1 MKITCLEAL
10 VRPEQPYLLTNDIS
24 TAHCVGILECLP
36 NSVKLASHD
45 KGQLGTKESEP
56 ELYETNH
63 DKCWMNS
70 RADASVITDVCNRAD
85 LPEVEILSLLEEQ
98 IPKYKLRA
106 DTITDF
112 RGYDNED
119 WIQTP
124 LIPLDDDLELTTEQI
139 EETLK
144 YFILCAQ
151 RVTQMTRTYNDIEAV
166 TRLLEEKERDLELAA
181 RIGQT
186 LLEKNKELSDKADHL
201 EDQLSAANDKV
212 SQLKHDLSMKDELLR
227 FYTQDLENAE
237 SESDSSTPTQQQP
250 SSSGADSR
258 VKSFNLSSINVDN
271 LKKKVRLLEDDNL
284 QLRLETSQLASVTED
299 YEEKEEKLVQ
309 DCLKQLADVNS
320 QLEVF
325 SDELARKTEESS
337 RQKEE
342 ITSLLS
348 QVVDLQRKN
357 REVSVENLD
366 YSKKLEAFKDT
377 QHKLA
382 KELSEWQDR
391 YDELLELF
399 EEVQDELR
407 TLRRKHKPSASKHY
421 MSTSSLMRG
430 DSLASELE
438 SSMRGEIEYPA
449 GYSPAERRIHNWKI
463 FETARA
469 AKKASQRMKDK
480 RSSSLFLKAAGGDS
494 STPGSA
500 SVSVRS
506 SLYLSDGESFIS
518 DGYNADLD
526 SMSGWPPFRAY
537 SSNSTNIGRP
547 GVPGSND
554 LETALRR
561 LLVKRPWDINDKDG
575 KSSSDSSKE
584 NEKTQIS
591 LDPTFSDGFSTPML
605 SGTPE
610 SMLSSGVS
618 ALSATGSAGLHF
630 KIPEK
635 LQIVKP
641 MEGSVT
647 LKHWQ
652 QLAQP
657 HMTGIFES
665 RPGVQ
670 IKGER
675 KLDLEE
681 EVYNLS
687 DYEED
692 DDYQLCHSKRFAES
706 STIYTYTDSMV
717 MHPSD
722 QVYLDEKQSDN
733 NSSIKRLWDLERKK
747 AKDRKLLQKPKHGN
761 KDMGEP
767 PAACSRKSTRKT
779 ADTTTCSMSLGL
791 AAILNE
797 RGLCD
802 TWKFGLRCKGN
813 SVSPGGDGTSSDD
826 SHSGIYTR
834 SGGSSSDATPTHF
847 YRKKKS
853 SSEVKET
860 KDDGN
865 ANSSSVDALDS
876 SSEVGAKTQS
886 AGASF
891 LSTLKSKGFSIYGI
905 LSSSSSASTENNNSV
920 GEAITT
926 DSSIDS
932 TLKCTTATD
941 GAASPTS
948 TATTTTT
955 TTNNTTIINDNNN
968 SSRDSNRSN
977 NNSSPSATTAN
988 DIALGKSGG
997 VLGAITSLRQGGIL

>member
-1 MKITCLEAL
+1 
-10 VRPEQPYLLTNDIS
+10 
-24 TAHCVGILECLP
+24 
-36 NSVKLASHD
+36 
-45 KGQLGTKESEP
+45 
-56 ELYETNH
+56 
-63 DKCWMNS
+63 MNS

-237 SESDSSTPTQQQP
+237 SESDSSTP
-250 SSSGADSR
+250 

-537 SSNSTNIGRP
+537 
-547 GVPGSND
+547 
-554 LETALRR
+554 
-561 LLVKRPWDINDKDG
+561 
-575 KSSSDSSKE
+575 
-584 NEKTQIS
+584 
-591 LDPTFSDGFSTPML
+591 SDGFSTPML

>member
-1 MKITCLEAL
+1 MSDLDAT
-10 VRPEQPYLLTNDIS
+10 Q
-24 TAHCVGILECLP
+24 
-36 NSVKLASHD
+36 
-45 KGQLGTKESEP
+45 SE
-56 ELYETNH
+56 
-63 DKCWMNS
+63 
-70 RADASVITDVCNRAD
+70 IF
-85 LPEVEILSLLEEQ
+85 Q
-98 IPKYKLRA
+98 
-106 DTITDF
+106 
-112 RGYDNED
+112 
-119 WIQTP
+119 
-124 LIPLDDDLELTTEQI
+124 
-139 EETLK
+139 
-144 YFILCAQ
+144 
-151 RVTQMTRTYNDIEAV
+151 
-166 TRLLEEKERDLELAA
+166 KERDLELAA

-537 SSNSTNIGRP
+537 S
-547 GVPGSND
+547 
-554 LETALRR
+554 
-561 LLVKRPWDINDKDG
+561 
-575 KSSSDSSKE
+575 
-584 NEKTQIS
+584 
-591 LDPTFSDGFSTPML
+591 DGFSTPML

-733 NSSIKRLWDLERKK
+733 NSS
-747 AKDRKLLQKPKHGN
+747 
-761 KDMGEP
+761 MP